1 MSTVN
6 RLEERAKKRAKKN
19 ESVTNSSDKLLSVI
33 GSVIEEVSQN
43 EALLN
48 SMGSCESEDVLKSE
62 IERIMGLKNYTV
74 PGYSR
79 GQLLKQINDY
89 MFKYAMIQEY
99 LDDPECNNVMINR
112 YDNVWIQIRDKR
124 IRTELN
130 FGSEENL
137 MTFVRSIQASLGGK
151 LDQNHAVG
159 KFADEENKLR
169 IEIIVS
175 PISLQGPIV
184 MIRKHRKENYS
195 MDDLIRLGML
205 SKRESDYL
213 ITAANDK
220 KSIVWC
226 GSGSSGK
233 TTCMRATI
241 EELYE
246 DYRILTMEERA
257 ELYLKHPGVVAL
269 QIRRDSGVRY
279 GVEHL
284 ADEGLLMSI
293 DFYVYGEIRRSEAL
307 ALFDGAMSGN
317 PTLTTTHAKSPRN
330 AIDKLMINMKRSG
343 TDIPSEVLRE
353 MLYESIDLIVMM
365 KDFKIDKIVT
375 VEGRNLMPVSFEPKY
390 ELKEES
396 A

>member
-1 MSTVN
+1 MSTIN
-6 RLEERAKKRAKKN
+6 RLDERAKKRTKKN

-43 EALLN
+43 DALLN
-48 SMGSCESEDVLKSE
+48 SMRNHDSEDVLKAE
-62 IERIMGLKNYTV
+62 IERIMGLKNYSV

-124 IRTELN
+124 IRIDLN

-137 MTFVRSIQASLGGK
+137 MTFIRSIQASLGGK

-184 MIRKHRKENYS
+184 MIRKHRRENYS
-195 MDDLIRLGML
+195 MDDLIRLGMM
-205 SKRESDYL
+205 SKCQADYL
-213 ITAANDK
+213 IKAANDK

-241 EELYE
+241 EELHE
-246 DYRILTMEERA
+246 DYRILTMEERP
-257 ELYLKHPGVVAL
+257 ELFLKHPGVVAL

-293 DFYVYGEIRRSEAL
+293 DYYVYGEIRRSEAL

-317 PTLTTTHAKSPRN
+317 PTFTTTHAKSPEN
-330 AIDKLMINMKRSG
+330 AFDKLMINMKRSG
-343 TDIPSEVLRE
+343 TDIPSEVLKE

-365 KDFKIDKIVT
+365 KNFKIDKIVT
-375 VEGRNLMPVSFEPKY
+375 VKGKTLVPVSFETKY
-390 ELKEES
+390 EIKEEI